1 MNIELLPFQRKA
13 IRELQQAVENGKPG
27 TTTEITLESCT
38 GSGKTIIL
46 THFMDEFLH
55 CHAKTVFVWFTPGK
69 GNLEEQSKKKMDTY
83 IHGRTTKLLPDIMT
97 SGFAENDCCFI
108 NWELLNKKGSNALK
122 DGEHT
127 NFKEYVDKG
136 HDAGLDFKLIIDESH
151 TNDTIKTKE
160 IIEFFHPSAII
171 KASATPKGNSPKRII
186 VLEEDVIAQG
196 LIKKL
201 LVINEDFKKIEDEV
215 IDENQ
220 VDFLLSKALEKQQL
234 LHSKFLKI
242 GTDINPL
249 ILVQMPNTSD
259 LLLEQVITWFEQ
271 HKISV
276 ENNQL
281 AIWLN
286 EKGKAAKGLTMH
298 ENLDD
303 IEKNNAEPIAMI
315 FKLAVATGWDC
326 PRAHILVKLRDKMG
340 ETFEIQTIG
349 RIRRM
354 PEAKHY
360 NDDDLDN
367 CYLYT
372 LDEKFIEGAKKNLGK
387 DALDASLLHI
397 KEEYKDI
404 ELISERHIDANDEND
419 PKKARTSLIA
429 HFKKQYNLDGKD
441 NQQKLELHGYKF
453 SQYIE
458 NQTVTGTIHTLPEL
472 DKLKAVD
479 FKTPLNTHVH
489 GRVYHHFIGQIS
501 SDIGL
506 SYEKVNTII
515 RQLFCELPKAKGHAK
530 LLRLDNRSIYSFV
543 INNID
548 KLRDDFKTS
557 MTEQLQEGSLG
568 VSTQQKNTFTF
579 KIPQSCLFTYDARAM
594 FQDVYSKNVYDKYLA
609 SAEIRSGPEK
619 AFENFCQDND
629 SVIWF
634 YKNGDKGTDYYSIVY
649 EDNNGKQ
656 RNFFPDYVVG
666 TKNGLW
672 IIETKGGQTNA
683 GQSQDRDPFSA
694 KKFEALK
701 AYIKMMQNDGRKIFG
716 GFVRQNGIYL
726 CICTDNYSDTISAPN
741 WQLLKDVLR

>member
-1 MNIELLPFQRKA
+1 
-13 IRELQQAVENGKPG
+13 
-27 TTTEITLESCT
+27 
-38 GSGKTIIL
+38 
-46 THFMDEFLH
+46 
-55 CHAKTVFVWFTPGK
+55 
-69 GNLEEQSKKKMDTY
+69 
-83 IHGRTTKLLPDIMT
+83 
-97 SGFAENDCCFI
+97 
-108 NWELLNKKGSNALK
+108 
-122 DGEHT
+122 
-127 NFKEYVDKG
+127 
-136 HDAGLDFKLIIDESH
+136 
-151 TNDTIKTKE
+151 
-160 IIEFFHPSAII
+160 
-171 KASATPKGNSPKRII
+171 
-186 VLEEDVIAQG
+186 
-196 LIKKL
+196 
-201 LVINEDFKKIEDEV
+201 
-215 IDENQ
+215 
-220 VDFLLSKALEKQQL
+220 
-234 LHSKFLKI
+234 
-242 GTDINPL
+242 
-249 ILVQMPNTSD
+249 
-259 LLLEQVITWFEQ
+259 
-271 HKISV
+271 
-276 ENNQL
+276 
-281 AIWLN
+281 
-286 EKGKAAKGLTMH
+286 
-298 ENLDD
+298 
-303 IEKNNAEPIAMI
+303 
-315 FKLAVATGWDC
+315 
-326 PRAHILVKLRDKMG
+326 
-340 ETFEIQTIG
+340 
-349 RIRRM
+349 
-354 PEAKHY
+354 
-360 NDDDLDN
+360 
-367 CYLYT
+367 
-372 LDEKFIEGAKKNLGK
+372 
-387 DALDASLLHI
+387 
-397 KEEYKDI
+397 
-404 ELISERHIDANDEND
+404 
-419 PKKARTSLIA
+419 
-429 HFKKQYNLDGKD
+429 
-441 NQQKLELHGYKF
+441 
-453 SQYIE
+453 
-458 NQTVTGTIHTLPEL
+458 VTGPIHTLPEL